1 MKIDEARRLKV
12 IAAAAS
18 INAGRECGTAAAVEF
33 MGDLGPDS
41 MCGEGGDY
49 NQSNSHS
56 NSHSHSQSHS
66 QSYPHT
72 QSQSQSQSQVLLDDN
87 LMERTCGRPFPLK
100 HRAKVITTIIF

>member
-49 NQSNSHS
+49 NQSISHS
-56 NSHSHSQSHS
+56 QSHSHSHS

-72 QSQSQSQSQVLLDDN
+72 QSQSQSQSQSQVLLDDN

-100 HRAKVITTIIF
+100 HRAKVITAMMS